1 MGAFYWDNNDDSAS
15 ENPYGFTLQ
24 GGVFVSDEV
33 ELVARYEYGDADTSA
48 ATNDFSTL
56 TFGAN
61 WYLAQ
66 NTAKLGFN
74 FGYAFDGIGA
84 TWGGDASGNNW
95 LADGAGEDGQWMLQ
109 AQMSFSF

>member
-1 MGAFYWDNNDDSAS
+1 VS

-24 GGVFVSDEV
+24 GGVFVSDDV
-33 ELVARYEYGDADTSA
+33 ELVARYEDGDADTNA

-61 WYLAQ
+61 WYMAQ

-74 FGYAFDGIGA
+74 FGYAFDWVESLGRRCFGQ
-84 TWGGDASGNNW
+84 
-95 LADGAGEDGQWMLQ
+95 LACRRRWRRRPVAPPSPDVVQLLISVRPRIQTLAC
-109 AQMSFSF
+109 